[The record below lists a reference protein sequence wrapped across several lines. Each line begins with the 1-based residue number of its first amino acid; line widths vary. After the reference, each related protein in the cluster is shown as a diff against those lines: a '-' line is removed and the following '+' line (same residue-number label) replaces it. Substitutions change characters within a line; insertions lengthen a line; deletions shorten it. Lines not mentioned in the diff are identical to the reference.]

1 MLVRKKKPSI
11 KLLYYENERNFYIA
25 LCSTTEE

>member
-1 MLVRKKKPSI
+1 MPVRKKKPSI
-11 KLLYYENERNFYIA
+11 KLLCYENERNFIA